1 MNAATTTGTAHS
13 VPSHE
18 QSMSHV
24 HAGGYALEL
33 RQLRKSFGKTDIIR
47 GVDLAVRA
55 GERVAIIGP
64 NGAGKSTLFNL
75 ISGRFEPSSGEIVL
89 NGTRI
94 DGKKPFEINR
104 LGLSRSF
111 QITNIF
117 PKLSVF
123 ENLRCSVLWSLG
135 YRYTLFRFL
144 ADLRD
149 ANERAEELM
158 KMIRLDKKR
167 ETLAMNLTYAEQ
179 RALEIGITIAGGA
192 NVILL
197 DEPTAGM
204 SKSETSR
211 FIDLI
216 REVTVGKTLLTV
228 EHDMGV
234 VFGLADKIAVVVYGE
249 VIAFDVPDAVRAN
262 PRVQEAYLG
271 SVLADQQAAEAR
283 H

>member
-1 MNAATTTGTAHS
+1 MTAS
-13 VPSHE
+13 NF
-18 QSMSHV
+18 
-24 HAGGYALEL
+24 ALEL
-33 RQLRKSFGKTDIIR
+33 KDLRKSFGKSEIIR
-47 GVDLAVRA
+47 GINMAIPS
-55 GERVAIIGP
+55 GERVGIIGP

-75 ISGRFEPSSGEIVL
+75 ISGRFEPTSGQVLL
-89 NGTRI
+89 NGQRI

-104 LGLSRSF
+104 MGLSRSF

-123 ENLRCSVLWSLG
+123 ENLRCGVLWSLG
-135 YRYTLFRFL
+135 YKYTFLKFL
-144 ADLRD
+144 ADLDD
-149 ANERAEELM
+149 ANDRAEELM
-158 KMIRLDKKR
+158 RMIKLDKKR
-167 ETLAMNLTYAEQ
+167 DVLAINLTYAEQ

-204 SKSETSR
+204 SRSETSR
-211 FIDLI
+211 FISLI
-216 REVTVGKTLLTV
+216 KAVTVGKTLLTV

-249 VIAFDVPDAVRAN
+249 VIAYDTPDKVRSDQK
-262 PRVQEAYLG
+262 VQEAYLG
-271 SVLADQQAAEAR
+271 SSVADQQAGG